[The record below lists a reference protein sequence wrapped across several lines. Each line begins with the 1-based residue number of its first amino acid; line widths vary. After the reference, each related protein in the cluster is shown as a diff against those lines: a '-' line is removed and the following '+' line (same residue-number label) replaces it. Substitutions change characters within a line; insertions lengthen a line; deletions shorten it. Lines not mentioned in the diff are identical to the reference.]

1 MSRIFANRQYLLATA
16 EQLEKGIQFTPQ
28 QMEFWATILKRI
40 AEGESAEV
48 VLNLKRRAGEKKAD
62 EDKRKRISF
71 VLHLVA
77 SYYNPVIDHR
87 LLQGKQPQKL
97 TLEESIFK
105 VLPLVATIM
114 GDEHKYEYEQIRD
127 WWYDK
132 DKKHMQS
139 PLRNRFDADN
149 PFA

>member
-1 MSRIFANRQYLLATA
+1 MSRIYANKQYLLATA
-16 EQLEKGIQFTPQ
+16 EQLEKGIQFTPE

-48 VLNLKRRAGEKKAD
+48 VLNLKRKAGEKKVD

-77 SYYNPVIDHR
+77 SHYNPIVDRR
-87 LLQGKQPQKL
+87 LSPEKQPQKL

-105 VLPLVATIM
+105 VLPVVATIM
-114 GDEHKYEYEQIRD
+114 GNEHKYEFEQIRD

-139 PLRNRFDADN
+139 RLRNRFDADN
-149 PFA
+149 LFA